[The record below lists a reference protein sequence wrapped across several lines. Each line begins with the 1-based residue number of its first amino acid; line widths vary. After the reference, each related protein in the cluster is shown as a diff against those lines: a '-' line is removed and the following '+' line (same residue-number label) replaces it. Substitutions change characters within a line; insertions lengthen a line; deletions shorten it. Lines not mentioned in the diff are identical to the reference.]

1 MKTYVIEMNKQLQQ
15 CQIKEASKCSIIW
28 EIDVFVFFL
37 QIRTTFVLNIR
48 YLLQVSK
55 INK

>member
-28 EIDVFVFFL
+28 EIDVFFFFL